1 MTLTELVIIAIGLSM
16 DAFAVSIG
24 KGLSLRSVRLRHY
37 LLAGLWFG
45 GFQALMPLVGY
56 ACGVSFA
63 EAVAS
68 IDHWIAFVLLAI
80 IGGKMVRDA
89 LSGEEES
96 SDADFSVRTMFL
108 LAVATSI
115 DALAVGVS
123 FAFLHVDLLL
133 SVSAIGLTTFLFSA
147 VGVQIGHL
155 FGNRWRSHAELLGGV
170 VLISMGLK
178 ILVEHLFFN

>member
-1 MTLTELVIIAIGLSM
+1 MTLSELLLIAVGLSM

-24 KGLSLRSVRLRHY
+24 KGLSLRRVQWRHY
-37 LLAGLWFG
+37 LSAGVWFG

-63 EAVAS
+63 EAVAG
-68 IDHWIAFVLLAI
+68 IDHWIAFLLLGL

-89 LSGEEES
+89 LAGEEEPQNS
-96 SDADFSVRTMFL
+96 DFSLRTMFL

-123 FAFLHVDLLL
+123 FAFLRVDLPYA
-133 SVSAIGLTTFLFSA
+133 VAVIGLTTLLFSA

-155 FGNRWRSHAELLGGV
+155 FGNRWRSRAELLGGA
-170 VLISMGLK
+170 VLISIGLK

>member
-1 MTLTELVIIAIGLSM
+1 MTLTELIVIAIGLSM

-24 KGLSLRSVRLRHY
+24 KGLSLRELRGRHY

-63 EAVAS
+63 EAVRS
-68 IDHWIAFVLLAI
+68 IDHWIAFLLLGL

-89 LSGEEES
+89 LSGEEKP
-96 SDADFSVRTMFL
+96 SDGDFSLRTMFL

-123 FAFLHVDLLL
+123 FSFLQVDLVR
-133 SVSAIGLTTFLFSA
+133 SVVVIGLTTLLFSVA
-147 VGVQIGHL
+147 GIEIGHR
-155 FGNRWRSHAELLGGV
+155 FGNCWRSRAELLGGM
-170 VLISMGLK
+170 VLIAMGFK
-178 ILVEHLFFN
+178 ILVEHLYL

>member
-1 MTLTELVIIAIGLSM
+1 MTLTELLIIAIGLSM

-56 ACGVSFA
+56 ACGVRFA

-68 IDHWIAFVLLAI
+68 IDHWIAFGLLAI

-96 SDADFSVRTMFL
+96 LDADFSLRTMFL

-123 FAFLHVDLLL
+123 FAFLHVDLTR
-133 SVSAIGLTTFLFSA
+133 SVITIGLTTALFSA
-147 VGVQIGHL
+147 AGVQIGHL